1 MNVLR
6 EVLYNFFCANICSW
20 GLQLQGMIASIWIFF
35 NCVLKFTF
43 LFSEIDINEVLQ
55 TKMVFL
61 NVSKGQVAKNEDLRG
76 AFGTED
82 IQEICLQVEI

>member
-1 MNVLR
+1 
-6 EVLYNFFCANICSW
+6 
-20 GLQLQGMIASIWIFF
+20 MIASIWIFF